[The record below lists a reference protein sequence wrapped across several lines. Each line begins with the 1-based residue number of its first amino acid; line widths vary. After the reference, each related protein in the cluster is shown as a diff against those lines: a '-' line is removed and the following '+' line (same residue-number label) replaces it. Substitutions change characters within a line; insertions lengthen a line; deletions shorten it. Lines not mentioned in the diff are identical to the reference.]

1 MDTAEFD
8 DIGFVAYA
16 QTEGHGLKGMGILAG
31 FLILYELVSKA
42 SPPFHFQ
49 IDDRLLFSE
58 SLRHYYDGHADPPY
72 TANPAQL
79 TKSSGWKSR
88 ARESRPVEHVK
99 KSNWCRACHR
109 GATCAITTIATLR
122 ADRPNFCRR
131 FFRITKD

>member
-58 SLRHYYDGHADPPY
+58 SLRLLRRLCGSALYSEPGAAHEKQRLEVP
-72 TANPAQL
+72 
-79 TKSSGWKSR
+79 R
-88 ARESRPVEHVK
+88 AEVET
-99 KSNWCRACHR
+99 S
-109 GATCAITTIATLR
+109 
-122 ADRPNFCRR
+122 
-131 FFRITKD
+131 